1 MYYMT
6 YGNNDYRDYVL
17 AHSRGPWE
25 NTKTKFIDK
34 IVTAGGKVR
43 YIYDDVKKKAGNY
56 ISKNITG
63 SYYKSRMNNANI
75 AKKNYRS
82 AGNVSGM
89 HQAEKAWSKNKAGY
103 DRSVAGRIT
112 GAASKLGVRL
122 NRVRKNLVSRGRD
135 LVNKVRGAISNI
147 RGAIRGK
154 YQDWRL
160 KRKGGAGKGSKLT
173 GSGAGKNDLVAK
185 GSGSDSAGALKTTA
199 SSASLK
205 GRNVS
210 SFKYND
216 LSDAQRHYNAKNR
229 KRKPQR
235 AARYTY

>member
-1 MYYMT
+1 MYYMA

-17 AHSRGPWE
+17 AHSLGDWLKP
-25 NTKTKFIDK
+25 TKYKDK
-34 IVTAGGKVR
+34 IVTAAGKVR
-43 YIYDDVKKKAGNY
+43 YIYDDAKKKAGSY

-75 AKKNYRS
+75 AKKNYRA

-89 HQAEKAWSKNKAGY
+89 HQAERAWSKNKAGY

-122 NRVRKNLVSRGRD
+122 NRVRKSLVSKGKSLLER
-135 LVNKVRGAISNI
+135 VRGAISNI
-147 RGAIRGK
+147 RGTIRGK

-173 GSGAGKNDLVAK
+173 GSGAGKNDLVAR

-199 SSASLK
+199 SAASLK

-210 SFKYND
+210 SFKNND
-216 LSDAQRHYNAKNR
+216 LKDAYLRYNAKHHR
-229 KRKPQR
+229 RKPQR